1 MPRIVVVTSSP
12 LLADGLTA
20 ALRGHAGWDVRPGRV
35 DEEADAWVLAGDELV
50 VRGVQGAGGG
60 GGGVWRAPEPGAAH
74 AARARGVRAAG
85 QGPVEPRDRRRARHL
100 GAHGE

>member
-50 VRGVQGAGGG
+50 VRGAQGAGAQLSPDASASRL
-60 GGGVWRAPEPGAAH
+60 RADVAAMLEGLSVRDVLWLAGATEH
-74 AARARGVRAAG
+74 A
-85 QGPVEPRDRRRARHL
+85 PLTPR
-100 GAHGE
+100 